1 MSKNIFVD
9 IDNTICFTNG
19 LDYEN
24 SIPNVINI
32 KKINKYYRDGHNITY
47 WTARG
52 SSRGVER
59 DLLDLTYSQLK
70 KWGCKFH
77 NLKMG
82 KPVYDIFIDDK
93 TLNPLFHWEND
104 KEVNKIL
111 NL

>member
-19 LDYEN
+19 MDYEN
-24 SIPNVINI
+24 SKPNIINI
-32 KKINKYYRDGHNITY
+32 NKVNKYYDLGHIITY

-52 SSRGVER
+52 SSRGIER
-59 DLLDLTYSQLK
+59 DLLDLTYTQLK

-82 KPVYDIFIDDK
+82 KPAYDIFIDDK
-93 TLNPLFHWEND
+93 TLNPLYHWNND
-104 KEVNKIL
+104 YEINRTL
-111 NL
+111 AL